1 MLEKIRYNRIKDR
14 YEHPLKEPKQDPTLL
29 QGMYAWAL
37 LNELLELG
45 YPHNFQAERSDI
57 ADYGYSISAIIDKAF
72 RIRDLEDLP
81 ERRREHDD

>member
-45 YPHNFQAERSDI
+45 YPHNFQRER
-57 ADYGYSISAIIDKAF
+57 ADLVDLGYNVSSLIDKA
-72 RIRDLEDLP
+72 RLIRDLG
-81 ERRREHDD
+81 ER

>member
-1 MLEKIRYNRIKDR
+1 MEIRYDSIKDR
-14 YEHPLKEPKQDPTLL
+14 YKRPLKKAKQRPTLM
-29 QGMYAWAL
+29 QSVYAWAL

-57 ADYGYSISAIIDKAF
+57 ADYGYGISAIIDKAF

-81 ERRREHDD
+81 ERRREHDV

>member
-1 MLEKIRYNRIKDR
+1 MEIRYDRIKDR
-14 YEHPLKEPKQDPTLL
+14 YKKPLKKAKQRPTLM
-29 QGMYAWAL
+29 QSVYAWAL

-81 ERRREHDD
+81 ERRREHDV

>member
-45 YPHNFQAERSDI
+45 YPHNFQHERADL
-57 ADYGYSISAIIDKAF
+57 ADYGYNISAIIDKA
-72 RIRDLEDLP
+72 RMIRDLG
-81 ERRREHDD
+81 ER